1 MKGNNQEEVDKG
13 RIRIIRMAQAEAV
26 RRQRSRPVHLNM
38 MKSSFPL
45 LACILFLL
53 SGLVS
58 SKTVE
63 YEYDP
68 NSKDSRDSMHDLLKG
83 KVS

>member
-13 RIRIIRMAQAEAV
+13 RIRMAQAEAV
-26 RRQRSRPVHLNM
+26 RRQRSRPAVNLNM